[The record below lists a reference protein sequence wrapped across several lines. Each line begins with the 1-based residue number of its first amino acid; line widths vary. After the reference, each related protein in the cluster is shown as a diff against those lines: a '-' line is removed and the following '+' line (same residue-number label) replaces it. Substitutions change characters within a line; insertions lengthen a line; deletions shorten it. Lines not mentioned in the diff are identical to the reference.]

1 MTGPA
6 TRAPQWALRPD
17 FLLRRAGF
25 PFELLDGP
33 AAASPLAD
41 AVERYVKAVARLEQ
55 QRRALLRRELPAAVE
70 RARADGACARLR
82 TLSRV
87 RSALGRRRYD
97 TALTG
102 IAELTGP
109 AGGTQQHTPALTRLG
124 VAVREMTDAAGA
136 VANAL
141 DRGTQEEHDRLVERI
156 GLERVREA
164 LIQLSPSFTEQ
175 AERFARRPRPP
186 HGTEAGATRARDR
199 KFLRTA
205 LLYLQRLAAKNE
217 STSFFGPLTH
227 GRFTAGHDGYR
238 TGPETPTGVR
248 RREAFL
254 TFWATAELARV
265 IALDPELAGV
275 LPVRRSPL
283 VTVLDD
289 GIRDRQGR
297 VRRLGPLDLAL
308 LAAADATTG
317 ADALAV
323 SLASSTGTPAADVR
337 SRIDRL
343 TKAGLL
349 LADLEPASTRPRPL
363 DDLRTLVRSLAPH
376 SPWAD
381 RLDGIATSLA
391 LFGQASTAAGR
402 AGALR
407 ALEAEFQQLTGAPAR
422 REGGRMYADR
432 LVAYEECEGDAP
444 PSIGLDVADRWS
456 AALAPYLDLCAAYGV
471 LRHEATRAAAERVLA
486 EAGGE
491 LSYLDFA
498 ERLGALTTQGA
509 FERSLAEQKFTAG
522 FAALVEAAGD
532 GREAVL
538 TTADLR
544 PLTDLAAA
552 AEAARPTPTRFV
564 SPDLMLAR
572 DSGAAEPGAA
582 EPGAAYPG
590 APDSGELLVL
600 GELHPYVFAWGSQG
614 LFAPD
619 PASLRADTE
628 EHLSAWGGP
637 DRIATVLRRRRHK
650 GLVSDAFPGRF
661 IEVGGLATR
670 DRSRCLAVADLRV
683 VQGPHGP
690 ELLGPDGSLVLYTGE
705 NDHPHLRVFAPPQV
719 EVPQVR
725 IGDRRPRIRIGNVVV
740 QRARWWLSA
749 DDLAALHRAQD
760 TGRALTAAAELRAAL
775 DIPRYVFAKPE
786 GEPKPICLDLS
797 SPLAVSVLRQFAD
810 RPVVVEEMLPEPGRL
825 WLRRGDGAYTSEFRL
840 AMFRQVQS

>member
-1 MTGPA
+1 MTGPG
-6 TRAPQWALRPD
+6 TGAPQWVLRPN

-33 AAASPLAD
+33 AAASTLAD
-41 AVERYVKAVARLEQ
+41 AVERYVDAVARLEQ
-55 QRRALLRRELPAAVE
+55 QRRALLRHDLPAAVE
-70 RARADGACARLR
+70 RARADGAAARLR
-82 TLSRV
+82 KLSRV

-102 IAELTGP
+102 IAELAGP
-109 AGGTQQHTPALTRLG
+109 AGDTQQLAPALTRLG
-124 VAVREMTDAAGA
+124 GAVREATEAAAA
-136 VANAL
+136 VTSAL
-141 DRGTQEEHDRLVERI
+141 GRGTEEEHDHLVERI

-175 AERFARRPRPP
+175 AERSTRRPRPP
-186 HGTEAGATRARDR
+186 HGTAAGATRARDR

-227 GRFTAGHDGYR
+227 GRFTADHEGYR
-238 TGPETPTGVR
+238 SGPETPSGVR

-265 IALDPELAGV
+265 IARDPELAGV

-317 ADALAV
+317 ADALAA

-363 DDLRTLVRSLAPH
+363 DDLRALVRSLVPS

-381 RLDGIATSLA
+381 RLDRVAASLA

-402 AGALR
+402 ADALR
-407 ALEAEFQQLTGAPAR
+407 ALEAEFHHVTGAPAR
-422 REGGRMYADR
+422 RDGGRMYADR

-498 ERLGALTTQGA
+498 ERLGALTASGA
-509 FERSLAEQKFTAG
+509 PERSLAEQKFTAG

-538 TTADLR
+538 TPADLR

-552 AEAARPTPTRFV
+552 AEAARSTPTRFV
-564 SPDLMLAR
+564 SPDLMVAR
-572 DSGAAEPGAA
+572 DPGAA
-582 EPGAAYPG
+582 DPGAADPG
-590 APDSGELLVL
+590 AADAGELLVL

-619 PASLRADTE
+619 PESLRADTE
-628 EHLSAWGGP
+628 AYLSAWGGP

-661 IEVGGLATR
+661 IEVNGLATR

-683 VQGPHGP
+683 AQGPHGP

-725 IGDRRPRIRIGNVVV
+725 IGDRRQRIRIGNVVV

-760 TGRALTAAAELRAAL
+760 SGRALMAAGELRAAL